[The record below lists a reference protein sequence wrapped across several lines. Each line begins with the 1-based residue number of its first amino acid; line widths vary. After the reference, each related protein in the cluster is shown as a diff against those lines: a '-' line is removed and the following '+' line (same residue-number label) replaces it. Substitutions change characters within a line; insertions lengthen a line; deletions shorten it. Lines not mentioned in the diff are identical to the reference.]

1 VTGRHAV
8 LAGLGACLPSE
19 VVTNE
24 QLAARLGLDDADWI
38 ASRTGIRQRH
48 VVAKGGTTSDLA
60 VEAGRRALASA
71 GVTDVDALVLAT
83 STPDQSCPAT
93 APAVAARLGLAG
105 IAALDVAAVCTGFIY
120 ALATG
125 AGLITTGT
133 ARSVLV
139 IGADVFSTIV
149 DPADRATSAVFGD
162 GGGGVVLRAAPDGAP
177 GALHSFHLG
186 SDGTRADLIVL
197 SDRYLRMSGQAVFG
211 QAVKRMAESV
221 RATAAL
227 AGWPVDSVDRF
238 VLHQANVRILTA
250 VARRLEVPE
259 GRFITNLERV
269 GNTVAASVP
278 LALTDATHRGDL
290 RPGDRVLLAGFGGG
304 LTWGSVALVWPRVT
318 AAPVLITTPQERTP

>member
-186 SDGTRADLIVL
+186 SDGTRADLIAL
-197 SDRYLRMSGQAVFG
+197 SDRYLRMSGQAVFS

-227 AGWPVDSVDRF
+227 AGWAVDSVDRF

-259 GRFITNLERV
+259 SRFITNLERV

-290 RPGDRVLLAGFGGG
+290 HPGDRVLLAGFGGG

-318 AAPVLITTPQERTP
+318 AAPVLITTTQERTP